1 MTLDKAEIAKLK
13 VAELKAEL
21 ESRSIEVP
29 KGNISV
35 LKVFKITND
44 WVSGYI
50 IFQYN

>member
-29 KGNISV
+29 KGNYLV
-35 LKVFKITND
+35 LKVFKITNG
-44 WVSGYI
+44 WVSGYT
-50 IFQYN
+50 IFQYD

>member
-29 KGNISV
+29 KGKS
-35 LKVFKITND
+35 
-44 WVSGYI
+44 
-50 IFQYN
+50 

>member
-29 KGNISV
+29 KGKSSQLIE
-35 LKVFKITND
+35 FITL
-44 WVSGYI
+44 
-50 IFQYN
+50 

>member
-29 KGNISV
+29 KGNISK
-35 LKVFKITND
+35 LIEYITL
-44 WVSGYI
+44 
-50 IFQYN
+50 

>member
-29 KGNISV
+29 KG
-35 LKVFKITND
+35 KHR
-44 WVSGYI
+44 
-50 IFQYN
+50 IFPSF